1 MASKNANKDKDKDAK
16 QHRQRFTD
24 IEANP
29 ARKLMPIDG
38 YANEP
43 LVSLEEAVKPLKG
56 IVHDIESKAAWA
68 KWKCENPPAHNLTVD
83 QSAAV
88 ILYSMQ
94 WDPEEKCL
102 FVVLNRTLRDENRG
116 QLKPWFRYLK
126 LLLTALGRLPS
137 STPIVYRGVKRDLKQ
152 EYQKGKTV
160 VWWGFSSCTRTMDV
174 LKNDLF
180 LGAKGPRTLF
190 TIECASGRDIEKHSA
205 FSFEDETLLPPA
217 RQFQVVSCLPQG
229 DDLYLVHL
237 RETPSPVRLVELV
250 PDSVCS
256 SISQLQIS
264 ANTKPCKYSYS
275 RRRNE
280 SHFRYLFWIVG
291 MTPPHPA
298 RWNAMAETVTNEL
311 YQPSSLFVD
320 ENQTVYVAD
329 CKNYRILACK
339 AGAKAAEVVAGGRG
353 AGDGLNQLQYPTDVI
368 VDRETNTLLICDA
381 GNRRV
386 VRWRI
391 PSPSSGAAANVD
403 GDLVIDSIHCESL
416 AMDDQGSLY
425 LNDTVKNEVRRYD
438 KGNKYRQGVVVAG
451 GHDKGPGLNQFDYPG
466 HCFVDADSNLYV
478 SDKYNHR
485 VMKWRKGAKEGVVVA
500 GGNGMGEGLAQF
512 TFPQGVWVDRRETI
526 YVVDE
531 WNNRVMRWE
540 KGAKE
545 GTVVVGGNGKGAAAN
560 QLARPDGLFFD
571 RRGNLYVADWE
582 NNRVQRFALL

>member
-1 MASKNANKDKDKDAK
+1 MASKHADKGKDKDKDKNAK
-16 QHRQRFTD
+16 QHRQRFAD

-29 ARKLMPIDG
+29 TRKLMPIDG

-43 LVSLEEAVKPLKG
+43 LVSLEEAVKPLKN

-68 KWKCENPPAHNLTVD
+68 KWKCENPPAHNLTAD

-250 PDSVCS
+250 PDLVCP
-256 SISQLQIS
+256 SIGQLQIS
-264 ANTKPCKYSYS
+264 ANSQPCKY
-275 RRRNE
+275 
-280 SHFRYLFWIVG
+280 
-291 MTPPHPA
+291 
-298 RWNAMAETVTNEL
+298 
-311 YQPSSLFVD
+311 
-320 ENQTVYVAD
+320 
-329 CKNYRILACK
+329 
-339 AGAKAAEVVAGGRG
+339 
-353 AGDGLNQLQYPTDVI
+353 
-368 VDRETNTLLICDA
+368 
-381 GNRRV
+381 
-386 VRWRI
+386 
-391 PSPSSGAAANVD
+391 
-403 GDLVIDSIHCESL
+403 
-416 AMDDQGSLY
+416 
-425 LNDTVKNEVRRYD
+425 
-438 KGNKYRQGVVVAG
+438 
-451 GHDKGPGLNQFDYPG
+451 
-466 HCFVDADSNLYV
+466 
-478 SDKYNHR
+478 
-485 VMKWRKGAKEGVVVA
+485 
-500 GGNGMGEGLAQF
+500 
-512 TFPQGVWVDRRETI
+512 
-526 YVVDE
+526 
-531 WNNRVMRWE
+531 
-540 KGAKE
+540 
-545 GTVVVGGNGKGAAAN
+545 
-560 QLARPDGLFFD
+560 
-571 RRGNLYVADWE
+571 
-582 NNRVQRFALL
+582 